1 MAKIIF
7 VLVFAIAVAMPLRTV
22 MGQGNWQELMGHGD
36 LAETMDEAKKAL
48 GAANTAAAGQAA
60 FDDYFG
66 GGGGD
71 ALGGAGGAA
80 DTVDDEVPVE
90 GASLADWID
99 EK

>member
-66 GGGGD
+66 GSGGGD
-71 ALGGAGGAA
+71 VLGGGA

>member
-66 GGGGD
+66 GSGGGD
-71 ALGGAGGAA
+71 ALGGAA